1 MGKGGGGG
9 HTPVEAPES
18 GRSKQLVNIVE
29 IISEGEIQGLVNG
42 VKSVFLDKT
51 PIQANDGSYNFN
63 NVDAQGRIG
72 VQDQDIMEGFN
83 TSEKEVAVSAQV
95 RKTVAI
101 TRTITDSKVSRLRL
115 TLGVQSL
122 FSQNDQGDTNGT
134 RVELR
139 VTIGSSIYPVVI
151 EGKYSSQYLRQ
162 FEYGNLPPVPFQ
174 VRVER
179 LTDDSKSQR
188 LQNNTVWSSYTEIIE
203 TQFAYPNTAL
213 VGIQFDS
220 EYFGSIPNRN
230 YEIYGIK
237 LKVPSNY
244 NPISR
249 TYTRLWDGTFKIAWS
264 NNPAWVLY
272 DLMTNKRYG
281 LGQRLGEFSVDKWTL
296 YQVAQ
301 YCDQLVPDGFG
312 GKEPRFTCN
321 AWLTDQRKAYDVI
334 NDICSI
340 FRAMPVWNGR
350 EFTVVMDRPA
360 DPVWTYTNANVV
372 NGEFS
377 YQYSALKARHNE
389 IHVEYI
395 DASDSYEK
403 KVEVVSD
410 DALIRRYG
418 LNIKKVTAFGCTS
431 RGQAHRTGKWILET
445 ERLETKT
452 VTFSVGAEGL
462 MHIPGDVIRVADS
475 DYAATNIGGRVL
487 AIDGRKAI
495 LDREIEIN
503 GKSYL
508 TYINAEGKHKDIR
521 ILGVAEG
528 NQAVLETM
536 PEDLV
541 PYTVWSLTTQQIN
554 VQLFKCLTISE
565 EEKGKYTIVALQ
577 HEPQKEAIV
586 DNGAVF
592 EPRETTLATSGL
604 RKVDNLQVQANG
616 DGIELSFDAI
626 VANSAMVKYQIKL
639 YRNGRFY
646 KLYDDLTTPKIT
658 FVDLPDG
665 EYIAEVRA
673 QNAQGQLSDPVTKTF
688 TVRLAVSELVTVP
701 KMFAIELNW
710 RNPIF
715 ANPKTAIEIWV
726 SSDNQFANARKLVSL
741 AYPTNSYTYSGLSLN
756 DRFWFWVRMVDG
768 DNAGRF
774 TAAVEGQPSQD
785 ATALTDYLH
794 GQITKSELGQS
805 LIDSLQADI
814 DTAVDA
820 ETQARLAALKAEVT
834 NRTKAIQSESTKLT
848 AKIQAEANARG
859 TAISQLQNIDAQ
871 QAQKMTALT
880 AKAEQAL
887 SGLEAERIARA
898 SGDEAEARE
907 RRNLTSRVAS
917 AESGL
922 SNLQRTVSTQ
932 AQSLSEVSQNL
943 NARFDSLQIGGRNY
957 ILSSKSSI
965 TSSNVD
971 NGRRYFELSKALP
984 VDVSTLTISVYVNVV
999 GNRNTTY
1006 ANNNRAGVGVKIEF
1020 IDDSVSW
1027 FEVWTSKS
1035 DIKGRISRT
1044 ATYNKRIKNIGSVF
1058 MLNFLDAQTSIVSD
1072 PKLELGTVATDWTP
1086 APEDLEGAVEAV
1098 SADLT
1103 NYKSTQ
1109 ASVDNA
1115 QAQQL
1120 SNLTSRISNAESG
1133 ISNIQSTKANKTEVA
1148 SLARTTLQ
1156 SEWRRDAKA
1165 EVDNIK
1171 VGGRNYILSS
1181 KSSIT
1186 SGNVD
1191 NGRRYFEL
1199 SKALPVDVSTLTIS
1213 VYVNVVGNRNT
1224 TYANNNRAG
1233 VGVKIE
1239 FIDDSVSWFEVW
1251 TSKSDI
1257 KGRISRTATYNKR
1270 IKNIGSVFM
1279 LNFLDA
1285 QTSIVSDPKLEL
1297 GTVATDWTPAPEDLE
1312 GAVEAVSAKV
1322 DSTRETLTRANQALG
1337 QRIDTVNASVND
1349 AKAQISTVSRA
1360 VATTDGKLSA
1370 THTIKTQTIAGGRKA
1385 IAGIALGAS
1394 GDNRTAESSVIV
1406 MADKFGVVKNASDGN
1421 VVPMLSV
1428 VNNRV
1433 AVNGDLI
1440 ADGTILGKHIRANQ
1454 TISAPNITGGSITG
1468 TTITGNRI
1476 NGGTIN
1482 GSTIEGGII
1491 RGTRLEGATGKF
1503 TGQLEVTEIVGSNIY
1518 ESFIYEFKY
1527 YSSRDPMRVNIY
1539 IEPRPVDRMLW
1550 FSMDNVNIRYYK
1562 DGGDYSW
1569 SGWDYRNTINHFSIN
1584 GLGITESQNYFHL
1597 AKNTKG
1603 NITLKYNHSTGTPNG
1618 RIRIDAFIANSAR
1631 TIHL

>member
-51 PIQANDGSYNFN
+51 PIQASDDSYNFN

-72 VQDQDIMEGFN
+72 AQDQDIMEGFN

-95 RKTVAI
+95 RKTVPI

-134 RVELR
+134 RVDLN
-139 VTIGSSIYPVVI
+139 VIIGEQIYPVTI

-162 FEYGNLPPVPFQ
+162 FEYGDLPPVPFQ

-188 LQNNTVWSSYTEIIE
+188 LQNNTLWSSYTEIIE
-203 TQFAYPNTAL
+203 TQFTYPNTAL

-244 NPISR
+244 DPINR
-249 TYTRLWDGTFKIAWS
+249 TYDGLWDGTFKIAWS

-321 AWLTDQRKAYDVI
+321 AWLVEQRKAYDVI

-350 EFTVVMDRPA
+350 EFTVVMDRPT

-372 NGEFS
+372 GGEFS

-462 MHIPGDVIRVADS
+462 MHIPGDIIRVADS

-495 LDREIEIN
+495 LDREITIS

-541 PYTVWSLTTQQIN
+541 PYTVWTLTTQQIN
-554 VQLFKCLTISE
+554 VQLFKCLSISE

-604 RKVDNLQVQANG
+604 RKVDNVSVQANS

-626 VANSAMVKYQIKL
+626 VQNSAMVKYQIKL
-639 YRNGRFY
+639 YRDGKFY
-646 KLYDDLTTPKIT
+646 KLHDNLTTPKMT
-658 FVDLPDG
+658 FVGLPDG

-673 QNAQGQLSDPVTKTF
+673 KNAQGQLSEPVTKTF

-726 SSDNQFANARKLVSL
+726 SQDNQFANARKLVSL
-741 AYPTNSYTYSGLSLN
+741 AYPTSSYTYTGLGLN

-768 DNAGRF
+768 DNAGQF
-774 TAAVEGQPSQD
+774 TDAVEGRPSQD

-820 ETQARLAALKAEVT
+820 ETQARLASIRE
-834 NRTKAIQSESTKLT
+834 ESAKLT
-848 AKIQAEANARG
+848 AKIQAEVSTRG
-859 TAISQLQNIDAQ
+859 TAISQLKNVDAQ
-871 QAQKMTALT
+871 QAQKITTLT

-887 SGLEAERIARA
+887 SGLEAEKVARA
-898 SGDEAEARE
+898 KGDEAEARQ
-907 RRNLTSRVAS
+907 RTALTSRVAS

-922 SNLQRTVSTQ
+922 TNLQRTLSTQ

-943 NARFDSLQIGGRNY
+943 NARLNNLQIGGRNY
-957 ILSSKSSI
+957 ADDGDFSNDVWFFSSHHPDDKHIDINDGVVTVTGTAIGWKQLQLLSKSAWGAKVSKSLGKI
-965 TSSNVD
+965 DVGD
-971 NGRRYFELSKALP
+971 NYTLSFEARCVRGSPQMWMRVRENRRNGLPTVERIGTGYIDLTNEWRRY
-984 VDVSTLTISVYVNVV
+984 SVTGLLQNDAE
-999 GNRNTTY
+999 N
-1006 ANNNRAGVGVKIEF
+1006 F
-1020 IDDSVSW
+1020 DFW
-1027 FEVWTSKS
+1027 
-1035 DIKGRISRT
+1035 RIILG
-1044 ATYNKRIKNIGSVF
+1044 YNQIGQV
-1058 MLNFLDAQTSIVSD
+1058 QYRKV
-1072 PKLELGTVATDWTP
+1072 KLEKGTVATDWTP
-1086 APEDLEGAVEAV
+1086 APEDLESAVEAV

-1103 NYKSTQ
+1103 SYKSTQ
-1109 ASVDNA
+1109 V
-1115 QAQQL
+1115 
-1120 SNLTSRISNAESG
+1120 
-1133 ISNIQSTKANKTEVA
+1133 
-1148 SLARTTLQ
+1148 
-1156 SEWRRDAKA
+1156 
-1165 EVDNIK
+1165 
-1171 VGGRNYILSS
+1171 S
-1181 KSSIT
+1181 K
-1186 SGNVD
+1186 
-1191 NGRRYFEL
+1191 E
-1199 SKALPVDVSTLTIS
+1199 K
-1213 VYVNVVGNRNT
+1213 
-1224 TYANNNRAG
+1224 
-1233 VGVKIE
+1233 
-1239 FIDDSVSWFEVW
+1239 
-1251 TSKSDI
+1251 
-1257 KGRISRTATYNKR
+1257 
-1270 IKNIGSVFM
+1270 
-1279 LNFLDA
+1279 
-1285 QTSIVSDPKLEL
+1285 
-1297 GTVATDWTPAPEDLE
+1297 
-1312 GAVEAVSAKV
+1312 
-1322 DSTRETLTRANQALG
+1322 ALG
-1337 QRIDTVNASVND
+1337 QRIDTVTASIND

-1421 VVPMLSV
+1421 VVPMLSLVNHKGNTTLGLNGSIVTTGPV
-1428 VNNRV
+1428 V
-1433 AVNGDLI
+1433 GSEFI
-1440 ADGTILGKHIRANQ
+1440 
-1454 TISAPNITGGSITG
+1454 GGSIDISGQDGSLVVGRTG
-1468 TTITGNRI
+1468 RFQLRASSANRGLVMT
-1476 NGGTIN
+1476 NDQ
-1482 GSTIEGGII
+1482 II
-1491 RGTRLEGATGKF
+1491 VYDE
-1503 TGQLEVTEIVGSNIY
+1503 
-1518 ESFIYEFKY
+1518 
-1527 YSSRDPMRVNIY
+1527 
-1539 IEPRPVDRMLW
+1539 
-1550 FSMDNVNIRYYK
+1550 
-1562 DGGDYSW
+1562 
-1569 SGWDYRNTINHFSIN
+1569 
-1584 GLGITESQNYFHL
+1584 
-1597 AKNTKG
+1597 
-1603 NITLKYNHSTGTPNG
+1603 NG
-1618 RIRIDAFIANSAR
+1618 RVRVKIGR
-1631 TIHL
+1631 L

>member
-1 MGKGGGGG
+1 
-9 HTPVEAPES
+9 
-18 GRSKQLVNIVE
+18 
-29 IISEGEIQGLVNG
+29 
-42 VKSVFLDKT
+42 
-51 PIQANDGSYNFN
+51 
-63 NVDAQGRIG
+63 
-72 VQDQDIMEGFN
+72 
-83 TSEKEVAVSAQV
+83 
-95 RKTVAI
+95 
-101 TRTITDSKVSRLRL
+101 
-115 TLGVQSL
+115 
-122 FSQNDQGDTNGT
+122 
-134 RVELR
+134 
-139 VTIGSSIYPVVI
+139 
-151 EGKYSSQYLRQ
+151 
-162 FEYGNLPPVPFQ
+162 
-174 VRVER
+174 
-179 LTDDSKSQR
+179 
-188 LQNNTVWSSYTEIIE
+188 
-203 TQFAYPNTAL
+203 
-213 VGIQFDS
+213 
-220 EYFGSIPNRN
+220 
-230 YEIYGIK
+230 
-237 LKVPSNY
+237 
-244 NPISR
+244 
-249 TYTRLWDGTFKIAWS
+249 
-264 NNPAWVLY
+264 
-272 DLMTNKRYG
+272 MTNKRYG
-281 LGQRLGEFSVDKWTL
+281 LGQRLGEFNVDKWTL

-321 AWLTDQRKAYDVI
+321 AWLVEQRKAYDVI

-508 TYINAEGKHKDIR
+508 TYINAEDIR

-626 VANSAMVKYQIKL
+626 VQNSAMVTYQIKL
-639 YRNGRFY
+639 YRDGNFY
-646 KLYDDLTTPKIT
+646 KLYDNLTSPKIT

-715 ANPKTAIEIWV
+715 SNPKTAIEIWV

-774 TAAVEGQPSQD
+774 TDAVEGQPSQD

-965 TSSNVD
+965 TS
-971 NGRRYFELSKALP
+971 
-984 VDVSTLTISVYVNVV
+984 
-999 GNRNTTY
+999 
-1006 ANNNRAGVGVKIEF
+1006 
-1020 IDDSVSW
+1020 
-1027 FEVWTSKS
+1027 
-1035 DIKGRISRT
+1035 
-1044 ATYNKRIKNIGSVF
+1044 
-1058 MLNFLDAQTSIVSD
+1058 
-1072 PKLELGTVATDWTP
+1072 
-1086 APEDLEGAVEAV
+1086 
-1098 SADLT
+1098 
-1103 NYKSTQ
+1103 
-1109 ASVDNA
+1109 
-1115 QAQQL
+1115 
-1120 SNLTSRISNAESG
+1120 
-1133 ISNIQSTKANKTEVA
+1133 
-1148 SLARTTLQ
+1148 
-1156 SEWRRDAKA
+1156 
-1165 EVDNIK
+1165 
-1171 VGGRNYILSS
+1171 
-1181 KSSIT
+1181 
-1186 SGNVD
+1186 GNVD

-1285 QTSIVSDPKLEL
+1285 QTSIVSDPKVEL

-1385 IAGIALGAS
+1385 IAGIVLGAS

-1406 MADKFGVVKNASDGN
+1406 MADKFGVVKNANDGN

-1454 TISAPNITGGSITG
+1454 TLTSPN
-1468 TTITGNRI
+1468 I
-1476 NGGTIN
+1476 NGGRLNIGN
-1482 GSTIEGGII
+1482 GNFIVDSNGNVTAKK
-1491 RGTRLEGATGKF
+1491 GTFSGNLNGATGTFKGDISAASGTFRGKIYAENIIDDTAQAF
-1503 TGQLEVTEIVGSNIY
+1503 TLQHGKPLTIPAFGKKRVILIPACFCELRVGMASGSSAATIQASATVTIRSSAGGSVSGSGSAKGSG
-1518 ESFIYEFKY
+1518 ESGSVFVSGFFV
-1527 YSSRDPMRVNIY
+1527 VNANTTTIINY
-1539 IEPRPVDRMLW
+1539 TSYV
-1550 FSMDNVNIRYYK
+1550 
-1562 DGGDYSW
+1562 
-1569 SGWDYRNTINHFSIN
+1569 SGSGSISCPD
-1584 GLGITESQNYFHL
+1584 IP
-1597 AKNTKG
+1597 
-1603 NITLKYNHSTGTPNG
+1603 I
-1618 RIRIDAFIANSAR
+1618 IA
-1631 TIHL
+1631 IC